1 MQRGKIRRRQN
12 AAKNRLAPV
21 EGSDI
26 AGTDFCRRWNE
37 TGKQKSGSLPCN
49 G

>member
-1 MQRGKIRRRQN
+1 MQQ
-12 AAKNRLAPV
+12 AAKNMLTPV

-26 AGTDFCRRWNE
+26 AGTDFFLRWNE
-37 TGKQKSGSLPCN
+37 TGKQKSGSLPCD